1 MFERM
6 WTTLSAWNAS
16 WKINEDQEDLHF
28 RIPHFVFS
36 PFFLLFSLPFFFF
49 YKNTNTNFSRSINEM
64 KILLFLFYISRL
76 NGFEVETCLCDT
88 RCNDGVGCGLAYN
101 KHACISLRCSTILQ
115 RKTKLFLFFFF
126 FFKRTILF
134 VVIHIINRDGTRLNL
149 FIGKIIYGESLF
161 ETRDRRGFHF
171 KRKSLLIILVS
182 HICANI

>member
-1 MFERM
+1 M
-6 WTTLSAWNAS
+6 
-16 WKINEDQEDLHF
+16 HF

-36 PFFLLFSLPFFFF
+36 PFFLLFSLPFFFFF

-126 FFKRTILF
+126 FFNNTRR
-134 VVIHIINRDGTRLNL
+134 IINRDGTRLNL

-161 ETRDRRGFHF
+161 GT
-171 KRKSLLIILVS
+171 KRISFQEEITFN
-182 HICANI
+182 NISITYLRKYIEDKKDK